1 MSDPTSAAL
10 FARAEQ
16 RIPGGVN
23 SPVRAFRAVGG
34 KPVFIDRAAGAFVYG
49 ADGTR
54 YTDYVGSWGP
64 MILGHAHP
72 AVVRA
77 IQDAAARGTS
87 FGAPTELEVRFA
99 EKVTE
104 LYPSIEMMRAV
115 SSGTEATMSALRAA
129 RGFTRRD
136 VVVKFEGCYHGHAD
150 FLLVKA
156 GSGVATLG
164 VPDSAGVPVQAA
176 SNTVTTPYND
186 VPALRELF
194 AARGHRIAAVIVEP
208 VVGNMGVVLPESGFL
223 EEILALC
230 TKHGAVSI
238 FDEVMTGCRVA
249 RGGMQARGALVPDM
263 TCLGK
268 IVGGGMPLAVYG
280 GKRAIMEQI
289 APLGPVYQAGTL
301 SGNPL
306 AVSAALATLDRL
318 DDGLYAK
325 LEELGARLEEGLGRS
340 LAKNG
345 VVGCVQRM
353 GSMITLFF
361 QPGPVKSWTD
371 AKESDAARFGRW
383 HGQMIARRQ
392 YWPPSQYEA
401 AFFSF
406 AHTEDDIDETL
417 AAADEA
423 LAKSA

>member
-1 MSDPTSAAL
+1 VSDPKSEAL
-10 FARAEQ
+10 FARAVQ
-16 RIPGGVN
+16 KIPGGVN

-34 KPVFIDRAAGAFVYG
+34 EPIFIERAAGAFVYG

-72 AVVRA
+72 AVVHA
-77 IQDAAARGTS
+77 IAEAATRGTS

-115 SSGTEATMSALRAA
+115 SSGTEATMSALRVA

-156 GSGVATLG
+156 GSGAATLG
-164 VPDSAGVPVQAA
+164 VPDSAGVPVQSAC
-176 SNTVTTPYND
+176 NTVTTPYND
-186 VPALRELF
+186 VTALRELF

-208 VVGNMGVVLPESGFL
+208 VVGNMGVVLPEPHFL

-249 RGGMQARGALVPDM
+249 RGGMQERAGLVPDM

-280 GKRAIMEQI
+280 GKRVMMEQV

-301 SGNPL
+301 SGNPV
-306 AVSAALATLDRL
+306 AVSAALATLERL
-318 DDGLYAK
+318 DDPLYVK
-325 LEELGARLEEGLGRS
+325 LEELGARLEKGLVRA

-345 VVGCVQRM
+345 VEGCVQRVA
-353 GSMITLFF
+353 SMITLFF
-361 QPGPVKSWTD
+361 QSGPVRSWGD
-371 AKESDAARFGRW
+371 AKASDTARFGRW

-392 YWPPSQYEA
+392 YWPPSQFEA
-401 AFFSF
+401 AFLSG
-406 AHTEDDIDETL
+406 AHTTDDIDETL

-423 LAKSA
+423 LAKSV